1 MRHGKEAQFSPFLFL
16 ISSMSGIAITYGIG
30 RYAYGLF
37 LPEFIEDF
45 SISLSFSG
53 SLSGW
58 ATALYATLAVVCAI
72 IAKRYRP
79 ILFILI
85 GGMLTVLGMLLI
97 ATSKHYLAFSSGVIL
112 ASFGAGIIP
121 PAYFEI
127 IGQLIDEEK
136 QDLVTVCVSTS
147 GTFGLAVCA
156 LAAHLIGTEWRLA
169 WLLFSLVS
177 LLVVLL
183 NVMAVPW
190 SNLPDNSTGV
200 SVIPRKLSELL
211 PDGWRTLF
219 AMSSCYGAALSIYYT
234 FSISYLRFELQRAD
248 ITDMFWLLIGLS
260 GILAILVT
268 SMLVA
273 KIGVIRTICFSYA
286 MLACAF
292 LVIHAWGIGSILV
305 SGFIFGIFSIVP
317 NSACLIFA
325 NRIYNE
331 RFSLGWGVVFVT
343 MSVGMTIGVTLAGF
357 AADTFSIQNVFNVV
371 SALLAILAVGFFLG
385 DQTTRKLHGRSI

>member
-1 MRHGKEAQFSPFLFL
+1 
-16 ISSMSGIAITYGIG
+16 
-30 RYAYGLF
+30 
-37 LPEFIEDF
+37 
-45 SISLSFSG
+45 
-53 SLSGW
+53 
-58 ATALYATLAVVCAI
+58 
-72 IAKRYRP
+72 
-79 ILFILI
+79 
-85 GGMLTVLGMLLI
+85 
-97 ATSKHYLAFSSGVIL
+97 
-112 ASFGAGIIP
+112 
-121 PAYFEI
+121 
-127 IGQLIDEEK
+127 
-136 QDLVTVCVSTS
+136 
-147 GTFGLAVCA
+147 
-156 LAAHLIGTEWRLA
+156 
-169 WLLFSLVS
+169 
-177 LLVVLL
+177 
-183 NVMAVPW
+183 
-190 SNLPDNSTGV
+190 
-200 SVIPRKLSELL
+200 
-211 PDGWRTLF
+211 
-219 AMSSCYGAALSIYYT
+219 
-234 FSISYLRFELQRAD
+234 
-248 ITDMFWLLIGLS
+248 MFWLLIGLS